1 MQEDSGDDR
10 ISTLPNDILL
20 NILDRLHVSDAA
32 KTSILSRRWS
42 QLSAKL
48 PRLIINPL
56 PEGVLSLFGRD
67 LSRANIS
74 DGDLARLNAATFKAT
89 KSVLARRDPGKDTI
103 HLLSTMFYLIGDVPI
118 SIGHVVGE
126 AMAVHQIEKAEFTIL
141 TVKGRDHCTLN
152 DVVNYGKQFV
162 SFFNECRNAFTRLTR
177 LYLENLRF
185 AESDFVS
192 NIFVTC
198 KLLKYLGLFNCDT
211 DNWITLQIEHA
222 QLRELSLVNCRFD
235 KVELKWLPKLTRTTY
250 KFWISFEDL
259 PLSFGHVLLLEFLHL
274 TNITFTSHKM
284 VRLSTLLSETCVQ
297 DLRLAFKCEKVRW

>member
-1 MQEDSGDDR
+1 
-10 ISTLPNDILL
+10 
-20 NILDRLHVSDAA
+20 
-32 KTSILSRRWS
+32 
-42 QLSAKL
+42 
-48 PRLIINPL
+48 
-56 PEGVLSLFGRD
+56 
-67 LSRANIS
+67 
-74 DGDLARLNAATFKAT
+74 
-89 KSVLARRDPGKDTI
+89 
-103 HLLSTMFYLIGDVPI
+103 MFYLIGDVPI

-259 PLSFGHVLLLEFLHL
+259 PLSFGHVPLLEFLHL